1 MPSSTPAPESV
12 APQTLTRGHKKRER
26 TRSGLVDAARRLVA
40 RKEVGEIALFE
51 VAAEADVSNGTI
63 YNYFRTRDE
72 VLEAVGIAMATEF
85 SDAISTLSAEVHSGA
100 QRLCIGVRMFIGRAA
115 DDQPWASALLR
126 IIHFGQA
133 TRSRLAAH
141 VLDDLREG
149 RREGAFAFEDEGIA
163 LDLVL
168 SCTTGAMRAIVEGRM
183 VAEHDVQ
190 VAEMILKALGA
201 TPAKARK
208 IASLPLP
215 AITAADLDLDSSKK

>member
-1 MPSSTPAPESV
+1 MPSSTPAAESV
-12 APQTLTRGHKKRER
+12 APQALTRGHKKRER
-26 TRSGLVDAARRLVA
+26 TRRSLVDAAQRLVA
-40 RKEVGEIALFE
+40 RKEVGEIALLE
-51 VAAEADVSNGTI
+51 VAAEAQVSNGTI

-85 SDAISTLSAEVHSGA
+85 SDAISVLSAEVHSGA

-115 DDQPWASALLR
+115 NDPQWASALLR

-133 TRSRLAAH
+133 MHSRLAAH

-163 LDLVL
+163 LELVL
-168 SCTTGAMRAIVEGRM
+168 SCTTGAMRAVVEGRM
-183 VAEHDVQ
+183 MAEHAIQ
-190 VAEMILKALGA
+190 VTEMLLKALGV

-215 AITAADLDLDSSKK
+215 VSATPG

>member
-1 MPSSTPAPESV
+1 MPSPSPAPESV
-12 APQTLTRGHKKRER
+12 APQALTRGHKKRER
-26 TRSGLVDAARRLVA
+26 TRLGLVDAARRLAA
-40 RKEVGEIALFE
+40 RKELGEIALLE
-51 VAAEADVSNGTI
+51 VAAEAQVSNGTI

-85 SDAISTLSAEVHSGA
+85 SDSITALSTEVHSGA

-115 DDQPWASALLR
+115 DDPQWASALLR
-126 IIHFGQA
+126 IIHFGHA
-133 TRSRLAAH
+133 MRSRLAAQ

-149 RREGAFAFEDEGIA
+149 HREGAFAFADESIA

-168 SCTTGAMRAIVEGRM
+168 SCTTGAMRAVVEGRM

-190 VAEMILKALGA
+190 VAEMILKALGV
-201 TPAKARK
+201 TPAKAWK

-215 AITAADLDLDSSKK
+215 VSATLG